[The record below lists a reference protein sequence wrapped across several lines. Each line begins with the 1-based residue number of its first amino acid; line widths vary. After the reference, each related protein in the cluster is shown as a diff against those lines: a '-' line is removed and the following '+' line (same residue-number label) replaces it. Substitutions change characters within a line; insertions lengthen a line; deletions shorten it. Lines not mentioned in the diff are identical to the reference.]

1 MDKQM
6 ARKSTKPFYQYT
18 EFTLGVIIVV
28 LFLIASIFTKN
39 FSTAYNISNLLKQGA
54 ITGVLAVAQTLV
66 IITGGI
72 DISCGSI
79 AGFSCMVLAIMQRDG
94 SDFWLSLLVAL
105 GIGLVCGI
113 ANGAIIYD
121 LKVPAMIA
129 TLGTQTIIRGIVK
142 IISNA
147 LTVNGLD
154 PRTTA
159 LGVSKVGPVPTLA
172 VIWIVIAVIAFLLL
186 RYTIFGRNLYVVG
199 SSTEVAKLSGI
210 NVRRMNY
217 MVYGLGGLLCG
228 LAGVMLAARV
238 NSALPSGGTGYEM
251 DAIAAAVI
259 GGASL
264 AGGRG
269 AIAGTVLGTI
279 LMTLIS
285 NAGVQFEINTFVLEI
300 TSGVLI
306 ILAVALDML
315 RTRRH

>member
-1 MDKQM
+1 MC
-6 ARKSTKPFYQYT
+6 
-18 EFTLGVIIVV
+18 I
-28 LFLIASIFTKN
+28 
-39 FSTAYNISNLLKQGA
+39 
-54 ITGVLAVAQTLV
+54 
-66 IITGGI
+66 
-72 DISCGSI
+72 
-79 AGFSCMVLAIMQRDG
+79 RD
-94 SDFWLSLLVAL
+94 
-105 GIGLVCGI
+105 
-113 ANGAIIYD
+113 
-121 LKVPAMIA
+121 
-129 TLGTQTIIRGIVK
+129 R
-142 IISNA
+142 
-147 LTVNGLD
+147 
-154 PRTTA
+154 
-159 LGVSKVGPVPTLA
+159 SKVGPVPTLA